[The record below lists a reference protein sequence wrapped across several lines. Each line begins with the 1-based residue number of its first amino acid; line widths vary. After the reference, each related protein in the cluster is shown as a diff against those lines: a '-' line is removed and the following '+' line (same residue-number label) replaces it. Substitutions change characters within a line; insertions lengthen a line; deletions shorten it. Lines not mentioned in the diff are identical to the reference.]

1 MIMTHRERFL
11 TAINHEEPDR
21 VPIDVWYTP
30 EAERKLLKH
39 LGKDTEKLSLYAADG
54 GYLPHLM
61 DHDFLIT
68 WIGPCTSYYLKDTPE
83 YYDEWGIK
91 WGWVDTGSGNKYTEM
106 MEHPLAGIND
116 VDSFE
121 MPDFKDEGRYEAS
134 KEMIEKYGKE
144 YGIMGGVACTLFEL
158 SWYLR
163 GMDNVMQDMMLNK
176 DFLHAFLDKLLT
188 WVWDAGTILVNYGVD
203 VLWIGDD
210 FGSQDK
216 MLISPE
222 LFREFFKPRYDKLFS
237 HLRSLNPDVKFAF
250 HTDGY
255 NVPILQDLIDVGL
268 DILNPVQPKSMDPA
282 ELKKKFGDKLT
293 FWGTI
298 DNQGTMPFG
307 TVEDVINET
316 KLRLKTVAPGGGLIL
331 GPAHN
336 IQAQVPIEN
345 IMAFYDTVKKYGS
358 YPIQV

>member
-1 MIMTHRERFL
+1 MTHKERFL
-11 TAINHEEPDR
+11 MAINHEEPDR

-30 EAERKLLKH
+30 EAERKLLKY
-39 LGKDTEKLSLYAADG
+39 LGEDTDKLSLYAADG

-68 WIGPCTSYYLKDTPE
+68 WIGPCTSYYMKDEQE

-91 WGWVDTGSGNKYTEM
+91 FRWVDTKTGNRYTEM
-106 MEHPLAGIND
+106 VEHPLADIKDTN
-116 VDSFE
+116 E
-121 MPDFKDEGRYEAS
+121 LKIPDFKNMDRYKAS

-163 GMDNVMQDMMLNK
+163 GMDKVLEDMILHK
-176 DFLHAFLDKLLT
+176 DFLHAYLDKLLG
-188 WVWDAGTILVNYGVD
+188 WVWDAGTVLVELGVD
-203 VLWIGDD
+203 VIWIGDD
-210 FGSQDK
+210 FGAQDR
-216 MLISPE
+216 MIISPE

-237 HLRSLNPDVKFAF
+237 HFRSLNPDIKFAF

-255 NVPILQDLIDVGL
+255 NYPILKDFVDIGIH
-268 DILNPVQPKSMDPA
+268 ILNPVQPQSMDPSQ
-282 ELKKKFGDKLT
+282 LKKEFGDELS

-298 DNQGTMPFG
+298 DNQRTMPFG

-316 KLRLKTVAPGGGLIL
+316 KLRLKTLAPGGGLIL

-336 IQAQVPIEN
+336 VQPQVPIEN
-345 IMAFYDTVKKYGS
+345 ILAFYETAKRDGK
-358 YPIQV
+358 YPISL